1 MKGGKGKG
9 ATPSKVEGSG
19 GVPQS
24 LSRPTVSAMRVHTSP
39 TRAAA
44 SADAAS
50 PVPHKMVSREPDER
64 EKRVACNCSLEPRGT
79 PSP

>member
-1 MKGGKGKG
+1 MKSGKGKG
-9 ATPSKVEGSG
+9 ATPSKVDGSG

-50 PVPHKMVSREPDER
+50 PVPHKSE
-64 EKRVACNCSLEPRGT
+64 
-79 PSP
+79 